1 MKTKIGATRLGFG
14 CAAIPGPLTRRE
26 ALTLLETAYA
36 CGIRHFDTARMYGS
50 GDSEGVLGEVVRQRR
65 ADLTIVTKA
74 GIAPTSR
81 LMRGVNKVAAA
92 FRVEQPAALIRRF
105 DATRIQQSVETSL
118 RQLKTDHV
126 EILLLHEIRAHE
138 VQDELKRLLENLRTQ
153 GKIGAYGIATS
164 VEESETLISAHPEL
178 CGIVQVAA
186 TWLDRKRSLPP
197 NACLTIHSVLGGRLA
212 AFLQRLRSEDH
223 VARRFKEETGLT
235 ANDAD
240 QIGRLML
247 QAAMLRNVGGITLF
261 SSSRTERI
269 RHNAELL
276 TTKLDTPSVSALERA
291 MRSPENGA
299 RHDRQSAI

>member
-92 FRVEQPAALIRRF
+92 FRLEQPAALIRRF

>member
-36 CGIRHFDTARMYGS
+36 CGIRHFDTARMYSS

-197 NACLTIHSVLGGRLA
+197 NACLTIHSVLGARLA